1 VKFAITLHSGS
12 GAPDDALELLW
23 AQLGPSR
30 DGVRFVAATGE
41 IRASV
46 NEEDFSS
53 MESDIRSRMGR
64 RMVLGVLEGVCERGP
79 GLKLGWF
86 AVATRRY

>member
-23 AQLGPSR
+23 ARLGSSR
-30 DGVRFVAATGE
+30 DGVRFSQATGE

-53 MESDIRSRMGR
+53 MESDIRAHEGR
-64 RMVLGVLEGVCERGP
+64 RIVLGILEEVCERDP
-79 GLKLGWF
+79 GLKFEWF
-86 AVATRRY
+86 AVAPRRY